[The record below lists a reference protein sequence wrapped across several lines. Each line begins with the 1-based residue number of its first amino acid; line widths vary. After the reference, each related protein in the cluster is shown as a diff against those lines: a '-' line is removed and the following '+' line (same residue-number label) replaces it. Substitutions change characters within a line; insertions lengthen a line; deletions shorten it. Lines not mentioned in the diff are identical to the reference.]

1 MGARSILS
9 KIGKGFLVGVG
20 VARPIVAQ
28 VGASIPGPDIFDGI
42 ATILGVAEFC
52 GEQVQAQTGT
62 KLDKLQ
68 ISLPQVEA
76 LIRGSELVARHDIA
90 DEALFSQGCQEVLEG
105 VLKVT
110 KSLKDKDQK
119 IG

>member
-1 MGARSILS
+1 MGFVDVLK
-9 KIGKGFLVGVG
+9 KIGKGFLVGVRF
-20 VARPIVAQ
+20 ARPTLQA
-28 VGASIPGPDIFDGI
+28 VGAAIPGPDAFDGI
-42 ATILGVAEFC
+42 AGILGVVETV
-52 GEQVQAQTGT
+52 GDLVQQQTGS

-68 ISLPQVEA
+68 IALPQVEA
-76 LIRGSELVARHDIA
+76 IIRATEVVSHHDIA
-90 DEALFSQGCQEVLEG
+90 DEALFSTGCQEVLEG